1 LLALTTASGARLETV
16 TVMGAV
22 GVPLAAR
29 YGILADACTAVIEVA
44 EAIGL
49 DKLPR
54 EQRAPR
60 ATTSY
65 GVGQMILS
73 CLDRGLRQFIIGLG
87 GSATVDGG
95 AGMLQALGVSF
106 LDRAGGVLPAPL
118 RGGRLADIA
127 ALDITGLDARLMQA
141 RFDIAC
147 DVDNPLCGAR
157 GAAAV
162 FGPQKGAS
170 PDDVVYLD
178 GGLRHLYDLL
188 ENAWGQSVA
197 ERPGAGAAGGLGAAF
212 LLALRGGLRPG
223 VDVVMEA
230 VGLEAAL
237 GGATVAVTGEGRLDE
252 QTLFGKA
259 PAGVAR
265 VARSLGVPVIAVG
278 GSLEALP
285 ALWQAGIFD
294 AVDAAVCKPCSV
306 ENALRDACPNLVDA
320 GMRVGM
326 WLALC
331 SRVKQ
336 SL

>member
-1 LLALTTASGARLETV
+1 
-16 TVMGAV
+16 
-22 GVPLAAR
+22 
-29 YGILADACTAVIEVA
+29 
-44 EAIGL
+44 
-49 DKLPR
+49 
-54 EQRAPR
+54 
-60 ATTSY
+60 
-65 GVGQMILS
+65 
-73 CLDRGLRQFIIGLG
+73 
-87 GSATVDGG
+87 
-95 AGMLQALGVSF
+95 MLQALGVSF